1 MKRTFENRVKGML
14 QEGKKTA
21 GGWLQIC
28 SPMAAEIMSRA
39 GFDWLMI
46 DMEHGPGD
54 ILALIS
60 QLQAMQG
67 YGVIPLVRAPWNDFV
82 VIKRILDAGAYGV
95 MVPYVNT
102 KADAE
107 AAVRACRY
115 PPEGIRGV
123 ARSPRAQGFGQNS
136 KEYFARANDEI
147 LVIVQIETA
156 QAISNLDSILDV
168 PGVDVIFIGPVD
180 LASSLG
186 HLGDVNHPEV
196 RSAIATIENKV
207 LKAKK
212 ALGTVSPNW
221 EKAKEL
227 YGRGYQMVMLM
238 SDGTSLAR
246 MGVEVMAKFREAF
259 PDV

>member
-1 MKRTFENRVKGML
+1 
-14 QEGKKTA
+14 
-21 GGWLQIC
+21 
-28 SPMAAEIMSRA
+28 
-39 GFDWLMI
+39 
-46 DMEHGPGD
+46 
-54 ILALIS
+54 
-60 QLQAMQG
+60 
-67 YGVIPLVRAPWNDFV
+67 
-82 VIKRILDAGAYGV
+82 

-186 HLGDVNHPEV
+186 HLGDINHPEV

-207 LKAKK
+207 LKVRK

-221 EKAKEL
+221 DRAREL

-238 SDGTSLAR
+238 SDGTSLAS
-246 MGVEVMAKFREAF
+246 MGAELIAKFRETF
-259 PDV
+259 PNG